1 MAFQLI
7 GPVKFKGGRDSEGHR
22 EYKVSY
28 LVGTTSNQDGPLSA
42 MNTPG
47 LPLIGATYTFGTGTE
62 FDLWAWCRPDIE
74 VESASGYGNGEFP
87 YLQLVTV
94 TFSTK
99 PRTNNKERPQ
109 NTDVM
114 DPLAEPQKVS
124 GTFTK
129 STEEA
134 LVDRFGT
141 AILTSSWEQVRGSIN
156 EWNVDR
162 PCIHIEQNVANL
174 QLGLMTSL
182 ANTLNAQPLWGLP
195 IRSIKF
201 SPEPWDKHWG
211 KNNSFYY
218 TRKLNFEIKVKPD
231 TINMT
236 VTDGLI
242 ITSGSIAARGT
253 FAYPFSAVDVGR
265 VISGSG
271 IPTGTTITGVST
283 ANNTITLSSAATS
296 SGEITITI
304 TPGASGYVGDWDR
317 DIPDEGTKALR
328 GYWKETPPGS
338 MDYVYHLVGNPNPND
353 PSDFVRFVDTNGN
366 PAKVL
371 LDGAGY
377 PWFSSETFGPGS
389 IHVEKY
395 PSGNLLLLNI
405 PTSF

>member
-1 MAFQLI
+1 MAFELR
-7 GPVKFKGGRDSEGHR
+7 GPLKFRGGRDSEGHR

-47 LPLIGATYTFGTGTE
+47 LPLIGATYIFGSGAE

-74 VESASGYGNGEFP
+74 VEEAPGYKQGEFK
-87 YLQLVTV
+87 YLLWVTV

-99 PRTNNKERPQ
+99 PRARNKERPQ

-129 STEEA
+129 SAEEA
-134 LVDRFGT
+134 LVDRFGA
-141 AILTSSWEQVRGSIN
+141 AILTSSWEQIRGAIN
-156 EWNVDR
+156 EWSVDR
-162 PCIHIEQNVANL
+162 PCIHIEQNVADL
-174 QLGLMTSL
+174 QLGVMTSL
-182 ANTLNAQPLWGLP
+182 ANTLNSQPLWGLP

-201 SPEPWDKHWG
+201 SPQPWDKHWG

-218 TRKLNFEIKVKPD
+218 TRKLDFEIRVKPD
-231 TINMT
+231 TINT
-236 VTDGLI
+236 TITNGLL
-242 ITSGSIAARGT
+242 ITSGSASAGGT
-253 FAYPFSAVDVGR
+253 LAYTFSSADVGR
-265 VISGSG
+265 VVTGPG
-271 IPTGTTITGVST
+271 IPSGTTITGIDTVL
-283 ANNTITLSSAATS
+283 NNITLSHAATS
-296 SGEITITI
+296 SGNITITI
-304 TPGASGYVGDWDR
+304 TPGSSGYVGDWDR

-328 GYWKETPPGS
+328 GYWKEVPPGS
-338 MDYVYHLVGNPNPND
+338 KDYVWTLVGNPSPDD
-353 PSDFVRFVDTNGN
+353 PSDFVRFVDPNGN

-377 PWFSSETFGPGS
+377 PWFKSETYGPGV